1 MGIKDILERILFMFT
16 RYGIRS
22 ITMDDIARELG
33 ISKKTLY
40 HDFEDKNNLINR
52 VIDFDILLSRKL
64 LEEVNRTDF
73 NAIEELF
80 FVNERIHQDRSS
92 YSPTFY
98 YDLKKYYPE
107 TYKRWL
113 DDKRQ
118 NMFGLIVGNLQKG
131 KREGIYRIEIHENY
145 IGRLYMATMEM
156 LNNHEIMDMHQ
167 SISSEFMQEIFFY
180 HLHGICNEK
189 GWTTLNE
196 FKEKSEKQQVK
207 EL

>member
-1 MGIKDILERILFMFT
+1 MGIKDILERILSLFT

-40 HDFEDKNNLINR
+40 QDFEDKNDLINR
-52 VIDFDILLSRKL
+52 VIEFDMIQSRKF
-64 LEEVNRTDF
+64 LEEVHRADLD
-73 NAIEELF
+73 AIGELY

-98 YDLKKYYPE
+98 YDLKRYYPK
-107 TYKRWL
+107 TYKKWL
-113 DDKRQ
+113 DEKRK

-131 KREGIYRIEIHENY
+131 KGEGIYRKDIHEHT
-145 IGRLYMATMEM
+145 IGKLYMARMEM
-156 LNNHEIMDMHQ
+156 LKNHEILDGLLTL
-167 SISSEFMQEIFFY
+167 SSEFMQEIFAY
-180 HLHGICNEK
+180 HLHGICNEDGLK
-189 GWTTLNE
+189 RLAE
-196 FKEKSEKQQVK
+196 FKEMSENKQVN

>member
-1 MGIKDILERILFMFT
+1 MGYKDILEKILSMFT

-40 HDFEDKNNLINR
+40 HEFEDKNDLIARVIEYDILINR
-52 VIDFDILLSRKL
+52 KF
-64 LEEVNRTDF
+64 LEEVHRANF

-80 FVNERIHQDRSS
+80 YVNERIHENRLN

-98 YDLKKYYPE
+98 YDLRKYYPD

-118 NMFGLIVGNLQKG
+118 NMFDLIVGNLQKG
-131 KREGIYRIEIHENY
+131 KREGVFREDIHEHSV
-145 IGRLYMATMEM
+145 GKLYMATMEM
-156 LNNHEIMDMHQ
+156 LNNQENSDMLET
-167 SISSEFMQEIFFY
+167 ITPEFMQEIFRY
-180 HLHGICNEK
+180 HLHGICNQS
-189 GWTTLNE
+189 GLNTLAEVN
-196 FKEKSEKQQVK
+196 EKSEKQQVK